1 MKVLVTTAGRHGS
14 TVETGNVIAAV
25 LRDAGQNVETVRRQ
39 ALQDMIAGTLVVKNG
54 EEVK

>member
-14 TVETGNVIAAV
+14 TVEIGNAIAAV

-39 ALQDMIAGTLVVKNG
+39 ALQDMIAGALVVKNG